1 MGETDAKTKE
11 SSFRIPYICEVLKA
25 PKPLSRTY
33 LPLNLAN
40 RSTGDAAS
48 ALQGKAAGVQIL
60 NYSGAPGQ
68 GSAAIAINENLTQN
82 PGY

>member
-1 MGETDAKTKE
+1 M
-11 SSFRIPYICEVLKA
+11 LKA
-25 PKPLSRTY
+25 LLPLSRTY

-48 ALQGKAAGVQIL
+48 ALQGKTVGFQKDKHEHF
-60 NYSGAPGQ
+60 PFP